1 MLAAFEKRAPNDVT
15 IEGTGCLGH
24 CGSGPT
30 VLILPENEWRLQVQ
44 PKDADGLIN
53 QHFEKSRAEL
63 GAQSSANQSGANQS
77 GANQS
82 GANQSDANK
91 VFRIWLWVIG
101 CTMVGIAIATWLIT
115 KNSYYI

>member
-82 GANQSDANK
+82 DANK